1 MRDPKR
7 IDTVLQVLEYYW
19 KQNPDMRLGQLIGNV
34 ARDPE
39 LYYMEDDKLMRR
51 IIGTYERLNG
61 DREETRAMIE
71 AWTGDDVKFADE
83 IEGVIEGAAA
93 GDTREDAGGSGDEN

>member
-7 IDTVLQVLEYYW
+7 IDTMLQVLEYYW
-19 KQNPDMRLGQLIGNV
+19 KQNPDMRLGQLIGNI

-51 IIGTYERLNG
+51 IIGTYECLNG
-61 DREETRAMIE
+61 DREETRAMIK
-71 AWTGDDVKFADE
+71 AWTGEDVKFADE
-83 IEGVIEGAAA
+83 VEGAAAA
-93 GDTREDAGGSGDEN
+93 GDTREDTGGDSDEN

>member
-1 MRDPKR
+1 MRDSKK

-19 KQNPDMRLGQLIGNV
+19 KQNPDMRLGQLIGNI

-61 DREETRAMIE
+61 DREETRAMIK
-71 AWTGDDVKFADE
+71 AWTGEDVKFADE
-83 IEGVIEGAAA
+83 VEGAAA